1 MKLIQSL
8 TLQSTFVTALLLGA
22 NGAQA
27 NNIQNS
33 QVLLHVSPKQC
44 TTLEKGQDCYVNL
57 KVSWQ
62 TPTKGDFCLAMAQQP
77 LHCWHDQN
85 QGQFEQELIINT
97 PVSINLLVGDKILQS
112 ASIKYA
118 WLYKN
123 RISKTVRW
131 RMF

>member
-1 MKLIQSL
+1 MKKLLL
-8 TLQSTFVTALLLGA
+8 TLKYTGFMAILAVV
-22 NGAQA
+22 
-27 NNIQNS
+27 NS
-33 QVLLHVSPKQC
+33 LNAAESNTSAVQLRVSPKQC

-62 TPTKGDFCLAMAQQP
+62 TPTKGDFCLNMQQQQ
-77 LHCWHDQN
+77 LRCWHDQSA
-85 QGQFEQELIINT
+85 GVFEQELIINN
-97 PVSINLLVGDKILQS
+97 PVSINLLDGDKVLQS
-112 ASIKYA
+112 TAIKYA